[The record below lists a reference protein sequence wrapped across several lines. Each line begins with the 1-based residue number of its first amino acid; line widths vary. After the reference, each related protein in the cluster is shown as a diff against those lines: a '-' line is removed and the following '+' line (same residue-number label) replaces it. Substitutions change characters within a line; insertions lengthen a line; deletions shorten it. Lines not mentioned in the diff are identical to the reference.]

1 MDVPNSSILTTTPNL
16 AECLLEH
23 PVFDING
30 NLPFQFSTIKEYQQ
44 CDQTITNLVTTQPD
58 KYTTKN
64 LGGNEIIILHNEQQI
79 VILNKMLEKLVC
91 WYHLSMAHKLGTT
104 RLHTTLK
111 HHFFHPKLASK
122 IH

>member
-1 MDVPNSSILTTTPNL
+1 MDVPNSSILTTTPYL

-79 VILNKMLEKLVC
+79 CHTEQNAGKLSV
-91 WYHLSMAHKLGTT
+91 LVSSINGT
-104 RLHTTLK
+104 
-111 HHFFHPKLASK
+111 
-122 IH
+122 